1 MYRPIFYFDD
11 NFAFYSKGHRK
22 LQEGFLRKA
31 IMRSDIKLKR
41 ISPTPVWEETVG
53 MGKVGSRDIR
63 EEATVVKPSR

>member
-41 ISPTPVWEETVG
+41 ISPTPVW
-53 MGKVGSRDIR
+53 GKDCRYGQSWKQRYQGR
-63 EEATVVKPSR
+63 RLLC